1 MLSKIQSCL
10 KIETI
15 FVFIEVLYL
24 RIHQISDS
32 QVILF
37 IDILLSWS
45 PCHLYLVAFIIYRE
59 MIREDPQHNPVF
71 INFKNIFLLNIYL
84 QLVFSIKL

>member
-10 KIETI
+10 KIEAN
-15 FVFIEVLYL
+15 FVFNEILYL

-32 QVILF
+32 QVVLF
-37 IDILLSWS
+37 IDILSWS
-45 PCHLYLVAFIIYRE
+45 PCHLISCCVHYLYRE

-71 INFKNIFLLNIYL
+71 YKFQEYIIA
-84 QLVFSIKL
+84 